1 MNRRFDFTTDKRA
14 EEDITF
20 ETMIH
25 RTYMEQTLRY
35 ICSEYFVMYGNLNI
49 LEKEFRTYFRVFFI
63 KKVSLK
69 LKWRITASNRR
80 MLCTKGV
87 SYYRKYFCVTFG
99 GWHVN
104 TRSYSDEENVF
115 HRVVRHPSD
124 DMRRKAVAYYR
135 VCYGI
140 FRTKYFHFHSFIQNT
155 CLLQMLDAHNT
166 QYCEANRQKFL
177 AFAEFREGEA
187 IYSLKKYTRMYKG
200 GNLFTTGYA
209 NERFWESL
217 DRVLF
222 IVSEWAD
229 KSDLFCRRLQSHHLS
244 LLVILFA
251 INYFSSL
258 NGNAK
263 RFIDEIDDDVTLP
276 SIEDKTMVLLFPSQ
290 LIVSFFEFLASR
302 SFRKLDHL
310 SFNHLGYNSVFLRG
324 EWIPIHTVF
333 TSFFY
338 KIVEQFIIREL
349 LINAKAMFYFL
360 QLSL

>member
-1 MNRRFDFTTDKRA
+1 
-14 EEDITF
+14 
-20 ETMIH
+20 
-25 RTYMEQTLRY
+25 
-35 ICSEYFVMYGNLNI
+35 
-49 LEKEFRTYFRVFFI
+49 
-63 KKVSLK
+63 
-69 LKWRITASNRR
+69 

-104 TRSYSDEENVF
+104 TVKDERSYSDEENVF

-135 VCYGI
+135 VCYERNI
-140 FRTKYFHFHSFIQNT
+140 FTSIHSSKTLVCYRCWMHTILNT
-155 CLLQMLDAHNT
+155 A
-166 QYCEANRQKFL
+166 RPIG
-177 AFAEFREGEA
+177 R
-187 IYSLKKYTRMYKG
+187 
-200 GNLFTTGYA
+200 
-209 NERFWESL
+209 SL

-349 LINAKAMFYFL
+349 LINAAVKTYYNLVFNLRFEELPLCGECPELSRVTVSARGTL
-360 QLSL
+360 ESLRILRHLVAVKPPIRSAARGKEISEQLSRLVYENIMRDD